1 MATTG
6 TRDAAVGSLVRQASW
21 IIAKMQRRSEQPDGL
36 SCLISP
42 GAG

>member
-21 IIAKMQRRSEQPDGL
+21 IIAKMQRRSCGAEVN
-36 SCLISP
+36 SP
-42 GAG
+42 MGCPA